1 LGVPPKTVR
10 RRELALVCANNPWW
24 TMVDEIRRDAG
35 FDGRDARATIPKY
48 RPGGTGLW
56 PVVLGVPPKTV
67 RRRGLALVCA
77 NNPWWTMVDE
87 IRRDAGFDGRD
98 ARATHSGK

>member
-1 LGVPPKTVR
+1 
-10 RRELALVCANNPWW
+10 
-24 TMVDEIRRDAG
+24 MFDEIRRDAG

-67 RRRGLALVCA
+67 GGRGLVLICTD
-77 NNPWWTMVDE
+77 NWCRTMADE

-98 ARATHSGK
+98 ARATLP